1 MEKDT
6 KRVWHLPYCFL
17 EPGELE
23 RKFARLA
30 AQGWLLE
37 KCTYGTY
44 TYRRGTPNEYEY
56 RVQYIYESR
65 DGQRADYVKTLA
77 DIGVEKV
84 GDATA
89 VVVVHLA
96 AEAAQIEFLRLHGLD
111 PGTMFRAAGPWPAA
125 GKEKSPALQ
134 WRRRGF

>member
-23 RKFARLA
+23 REFARLA

-84 GDATA
+84 GIHRVKADS
-89 VVVVHLA
+89 
-96 AEAAQIEFLRLHGLD
+96 QIIPD
-111 PGTMFRAAGPWPAA
+111 PRVIEPV
-125 GKEKSPALQ
+125 
-134 WRRRGF
+134 RR

>member
-44 TYRRGTPNEYEY
+44 TYRRGRAE
-56 RVQYIYESR
+56 RV
-65 DGQRADYVKTLA
+65 
-77 DIGVEKV
+77 
-84 GDATA
+84 
-89 VVVVHLA
+89 
-96 AEAAQIEFLRLHGLD
+96 
-111 PGTMFRAAGPWPAA
+111 
-125 GKEKSPALQ
+125 
-134 WRRRGF
+134 